1 MYVCWKCGYEHDDD
15 LILICSKCNA
25 VNPATSKVNKT
36 LDVKPEGFSDVLNA
50 RLRGAG
56 LLENKDLFTL
66 EIGDKQI
73 FVTFE
78 TRLVIGR
85 DFDHDE
91 GMQVVDLGFYNAHR
105 AGVSRR
111 HAALQR
117 NEQGQVVLIDLGST
131 NGTFLNDNQLEPGV
145 GHPLSDGDTVHVANL
160 ELVIRFD
167 SASDNG
173 K

>member
-1 MYVCWKCGYEHDDD
+1 MYVCWKCRHEHNDD
-15 LILICSKCNA
+15 LTLICTKCGA
-25 VNPATSKVNKT
+25 VNPATSKANKT
-36 LDVKPEGFSDVLNA
+36 LDVKPEGFSDRLNA
-50 RLRGAG
+50 RLRSAG

-73 FVTFE
+73 YITFK

-85 DFDHDE
+85 DFDEDE
-91 GMQVVDLGFYNAHR
+91 TTEVVDLGFYNAHR

-117 NEQGQVVLIDLGST
+117 DEQGQVVLIDLGST
-131 NGTFLNDNQLEPGV
+131 NGTYLNDNQLVSGV
-145 GHPLSDGDTVHVANL
+145 GHPLSDGDMVHAANL